1 MNIYSIIEE
10 IEKVDAE
17 FQDRISPRRKALKD
31 FFNTGSK
38 IALAAVPFALG
49 SLFQKAYGQNK
60 VDDKVLDVLNYALTL
75 EHLEYHFYQKGL
87 NTAGLVKDKDKITV
101 IRNHELAHVKFL
113 TAAITSAGG
122 TPVAAG
128 KYDFTAGGAF
138 ADVFS
143 NYDTFLHVAQAFEDT
158 GVRAYKGQANK
169 LDSQP
174 MILQASL
181 QIHSTEARHAA
192 HIRFAR
198 RVNGYNNSV
207 KPWIVGNDNTTGTPY
222 EAVYKGED
230 NETQVIFGIENIG
243 GKQNGKAA
251 TTSFD
256 EPLDRDDVLKIVKP
270 FIVA

>member
-10 IEKVDAE
+10 IEKVDDT
-17 FQDRISPRRKALKD
+17 FQDRISPRRQALKD
-31 FFNTGSK
+31 FMSSGSK
-38 IALAAVPFALG
+38 IALSALPFALG
-49 SLFQKAYGQNK
+49 SLFNKAYGQEK
-60 VDDKVLDVLNYALTL
+60 VKSEVIDVLNYALSL

-87 NTAGLVKDKDKITV
+87 STSGLVKDKDKISI
-101 IRNHELAHVKFL
+101 IRNHEMEHVKFL
-113 TAAITSAGG
+113 TDTIRSSGG

-128 KYDFTAGGAF
+128 TYDFTAGGAF
-138 ADVFS
+138 ADIFS

-174 MILQASL
+174 MILQAAL

-222 EAVYKGED
+222 EAVYKGEE
-230 NETQVIFGIENIG
+230 NETQVIFGINDIG
-243 GKQNGKAA
+243 GKENGKAG

-256 EPLDRDDVLKIVKP
+256 EPLDKDDVLKIVKP
-270 FIVA
+270 FIVG

>member
-1 MNIYSIIEE
+1 MNLYNIIEE
-10 IEKVDAE
+10 IENADE
-17 FQDRISPRRKALKD
+17 SFQDRISPRRKALKD
-31 FFNTGSK
+31 FAQVGSK
-38 IALAAVPFALG
+38 IAFAALPFALG
-49 SLFQKAYGQNK
+49 TMFQKAYGQ
-60 VDDKVLDVLNYALTL
+60 DKVKSEVIDVLNYALTL

-87 NTAGLVKDKDKITV
+87 STPGLVKDKDKISV
-101 IRNHELAHVKFL
+101 IRNHELAHVKLL
-113 TAAITSAGG
+113 TDTIRTSGG

-128 KYDFTAGGAF
+128 NYDFTAGGAF

-174 MILQASL
+174 MILQAAL

-198 RVNGYNNSV
+198 RVNGYNKSV
-207 KPWIVGNDNTTGTPY
+207 KPWIVGNDNTMGTPY
-222 EAVYKGED
+222 EGVYKGED

-243 GKQNGKAA
+243 GKENGKAA

-256 EPLDRDDVLKIVKP
+256 EPLDKDDVLKIVKP